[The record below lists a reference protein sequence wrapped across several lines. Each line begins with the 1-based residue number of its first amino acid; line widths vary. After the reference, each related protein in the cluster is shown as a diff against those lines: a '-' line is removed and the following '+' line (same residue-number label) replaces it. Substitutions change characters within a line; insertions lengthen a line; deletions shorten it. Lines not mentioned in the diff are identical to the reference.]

1 MPFCATADGFLF
13 CLPFSPSEIAPFR
26 LPRVAERPWSV
37 GEWMNGKSYL
47 VGGDG
52 RTSHFT
58 SAQLFTAE
66 RLSGW
71 PQKSNKKEREKKN
84 LFKRKSW
91 YKNSW
96 AFPFC
101 SLSNRGLTDSSTR
114 RLMMH
119 FIPFYSGA
127 ESGQEEYRPLHD
139 RGSTQTGQCGHANRL
154 VRCKS
159 ELSSLTTPPVFL
171 WRCAFSSLHA
181 EWTMLSALGLADV
194 HTRFGKPFFI
204 PSSHFFSSVFSP
216 FHFTFWHSRFS
227 LWQVIYLNKSPE
239 EAYRLLTGG
248 NSPAFLPF
256 RWVDVILVGIGG
268 DFGCNV
274 FAQLVCHCRD
284 ASYGWAEYSISILDC
299 LHAIEKAIKFNF
311 FDFTDFDVDEYEH
324 YEVAIG
330 WKKWRSRIVTIWWFY
345 SEWRMATLT
354 GSSPANLS
362 PFADRT
368 RPKTRKKVGVD

>member
-1 MPFCATADGFLF
+1 
-13 CLPFSPSEIAPFR
+13 
-26 LPRVAERPWSV
+26 
-37 GEWMNGKSYL
+37 MNGKSYL

-194 HTRFGKPFFI
+194 HTRFGKPFFLFLLPTSFP
-204 PSSHFFSSVFSP
+204 PSFPLFISRSDIHVFHCGRWFIWTRALKRPTDCWRAATVQP
-216 FHFTFWHSRFS
+216 F
-227 LWQVIYLNKSPE
+227 
-239 EAYRLLTGG
+239 YRLGELT
-248 NSPAFLPF
+248 
-256 RWVDVILVGIGG
+256 
-268 DFGCNV
+268 
-274 FAQLVCHCRD
+274 
-284 ASYGWAEYSISILDC
+284 
-299 LHAIEKAIKFNF
+299 
-311 FDFTDFDVDEYEH
+311 
-324 YEVAIG
+324 
-330 WKKWRSRIVTIWWFY
+330 
-345 SEWRMATLT
+345 
-354 GSSPANLS
+354 
-362 PFADRT
+362 
-368 RPKTRKKVGVD
+368 